1 VADIFEEVD
10 DDLKEENLKKLW
22 DRYGKYAAALVVLII
37 VGATAGVGWRS
48 YVESRQIGYSDE
60 FGRAVELAQ
69 AGNNADAASTL
80 SRLAEEASA
89 GYAMLARFREAATR
103 RANNENPAAMD
114 LYETLAEDESIEPLY
129 RDLAVLLGVIMQAE
143 TGDPAALS
151 ERLTP
156 LVEGGPWRH
165 SAGEY
170 LGLLALRQGD
180 STAARQRIQAVAD
193 DAEAPAG
200 IRARAAELLRTLD
213 RK

>member
-1 VADIFEEVD
+1 MADIFEEVD

-37 VGATAGVGWRS
+37 VGAAAGVGWRD
-48 YVESRQIGYSDE
+48 YVENRQIGYGDE
-60 FGRAVELAQ
+60 FSRAIELAQ
-69 AGNNADAASTL
+69 AGDNAEAASTL
-80 SRLAEEASA
+80 SRLAEDANP

-103 RANNENPAAMD
+103 RANNENSAALD
-114 LYETLAEDESIEPLY
+114 LYETLAEDDSIEPLY

-151 ERLTP
+151 DMLAP
-156 LVEGGPWRH
+156 LAEGGPWRH

-180 STAARQRIQAVAD
+180 TAAARKHFQTVAD

-200 IRARAAELLRTLD
+200 IRARTAELLRTLD
-213 RK
+213 RS

>member
-10 DDLKEENLKKLW
+10 DDLKEENYKKLW
-22 DRYGKYAAALVVLII
+22 DRYGKYAAGLIVLIL
-37 VGATAGVGWRS
+37 VGAMGGVGWRD

-69 AGNNADAASTL
+69 AGNNADAATAL
-80 SRLAEEASA
+80 SRLAEEANS

-103 RANNENPAAMD
+103 RANKENSAAID
-114 LYETLAEDESIEPLY
+114 IYETLAGDPSIEPLY
-129 RDLAVLLGVIMQAE
+129 RDLAVLLAVMMQAGS
-143 TGDPAALS
+143 GDPAGLS
-151 ERLTP
+151 ERLIP

-170 LGLLALRQGD
+170 LALLALRQGD
-180 STAARQRIQAVAD
+180 VGAARKRFQGVAD
-193 DAEAPAG
+193 DPEAPAG

-213 RK
+213 Q

>member
-1 VADIFEEVD
+1 VADIFEEIE
-10 DDLKEENLKKLW
+10 DDLKRENLKKLW
-22 DRYGKYAAALVVLII
+22 TQYGRYAAALVVLVI
-37 VGATAGVGWRS
+37 VGAVAGVGWKS
-48 YVESRQIGYSDE
+48 YVESRQIGYSAE

-69 AGNNADAASTL
+69 AGNNTDAASAL
-80 SRLAEEASA
+80 SRLAQDANS

-103 RANNENPAAMD
+103 RANGEDQVAIDIYRA
-114 LYETLAEDESIEPLY
+114 LADDESIEPLY
-129 RDLAVLLGVIMQAE
+129 RELAVLLAVIMQAE
-143 TGDPAALS
+143 SGDPAALS
-151 ERLTP
+151 EDLAS

-180 STAARQRIQAVAD
+180 DAAARQRFQTVAD

-213 RK
+213 Q